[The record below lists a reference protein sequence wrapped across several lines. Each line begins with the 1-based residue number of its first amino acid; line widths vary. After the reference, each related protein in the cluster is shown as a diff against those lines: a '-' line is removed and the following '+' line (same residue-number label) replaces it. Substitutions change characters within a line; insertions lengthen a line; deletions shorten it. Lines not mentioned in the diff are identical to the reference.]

1 MNWRPIPFIHY
12 TINHPQGSE
21 IWNVFKKVFWSIN
34 FSLLKAFKGQKYKKF
49 AIFFSLIYGKNESIF
64 EIMCPEVEFVA
75 NFVNFMDGK
84 YSEEE
89 VVPVFEG
96 IRGKFSKFIDSM
108 PLGKHMAATIVY
120 DEQVGEITL
129 DINSLNLDTMT
140 TSWLLFFLEDMI
152 SSKMIFDSSGI
163 IVDNYNLRK
172 LVFYNM
178 DTGELDFSK
187 IQINVDNYEEWDY
200 YYPEYDREVEIYKQ
214 EYKAKIEKDLSENL
228 PEIEELKFNDTEEDF
243 LKIIDKI
250 IADFKNLVE
259 NSGCRL
265 LWDERGNPR
274 DEESCQILFDIY
286 AKKYCQNV
294 GIDLTREVET
304 GRGPV
309 DFRFSSN
316 SHFTAHVEFKKENN
330 SKLSHGLT
338 KQLPTYMSSE
348 DVKIGF
354 FVIFDFGTREI
365 SKLKDDLEAKRI
377 EMERD
382 KGIILRVVYI
392 DAKMKLS
399 ASKL

>member
-12 TINHPQGSE
+12 MINHRQGSE
-21 IWNVFKKVFWSIN
+21 IWDVFKKVFWSIN
-34 FSLLKAFKGQKYKKF
+34 FSLLKTFKGQKYKKF
-49 AIFFSLIYGKNESIF
+49 AIFFSLVYGKNESIF

-89 VVPVFEG
+89 VVRVFEG
-96 IRGKFSKFIDSM
+96 IRGKFSKLIDSM
-108 PLGKHMAATIVY
+108 PLGKHMAATIIY

-129 DINSLNLDTMT
+129 DIKSLNLDAMT

-152 SSKMIFDSSGI
+152 SRKMIFDSSGI

-178 DTGELDFSK
+178 DTEELDFSK

-200 YYPEYDREVEIYKQ
+200 YYPEYDREVEVYKQ
-214 EYKAKIEKDLSENL
+214 QYKAKIEKELSESL
-228 PEIEELKFNDTEEDF
+228 PEIEELDFLDTEEGF
-243 LKIIDKI
+243 LEIITKIIT
-250 IADFKNLVE
+250 DFKTLVE
-259 NSGCRL
+259 NNGYGL
-265 LWDERGNPR
+265 LWDEYGNLR
-274 DEESCQILFDIY
+274 DEDSCQTLFNIY

-316 SHFTAHVEFKKENN
+316 AHYIAHVEFKKENN
-330 SKLSHGLT
+330 PKLSHGLT

-348 DVKIGF
+348 NARIGF
-354 FVIFDFGTREI
+354 FVIFDFGTKDI
-365 SKLKDDLEAKRI
+365 SKSKVYLETQRI
-377 EMERD
+377 ELERD
-382 KGIILRVVYI
+382 KGIILRVIYI
-392 DAKMKLS
+392 DARLKLS

>member
-12 TINHPQGSE
+12 TINHPQGNE

-34 FSLLKAFKGQKYKKF
+34 FSLLKTFKGQKYKKF
-49 AIFFSLIYGKNESIF
+49 AIFFSLVYGKNESMF
-64 EIMCPEVEFVA
+64 EIICPEVEFVA

-89 VVPVFEG
+89 VVSVFEG
-96 IRGKFSKFIDSM
+96 IKGKFSKFIDSM

-129 DINSLNLDTMT
+129 DIKSLNLDTLT

-152 SSKMIFDSSGI
+152 SSKMIFDSNGI

-172 LVFYNM
+172 LVIYNM

-200 YYPEYDREVEIYKQ
+200 YYPEYDREVEIDRQK
-214 EYKAKIEKDLSENL
+214 YKAKIEKELFKNL
-228 PEIEELKFNDTEEDF
+228 PEIEELEFHDTEEEF

-259 NSGCRL
+259 NSGYRL
-265 LWDERGNPR
+265 LWDENGNPR
-274 DEESCQILFDIY
+274 DEDSCQILFDFY

-316 SHFTAHVEFKKENN
+316 AHFIAHVEFKKENN

-348 DVKIGF
+348 DAKIGF
-354 FVIFDFGTREI
+354 YIIFDFGTRDI
-365 SKLKDDLEAKRI
+365 SKLKAELETQRI
-377 EMERD
+377 ELEQD
-382 KGIILRVVYI
+382 KGIILRVIYI
-392 DAKMKLS
+392 DARMKLS

>member
-1 MNWRPIPFIHY
+1 MKY
-12 TINHPQGSE
+12 L
-21 IWNVFKKVFWSIN
+21 KKVLWSIN
-34 FSLLKAFKGQKYKKF
+34 FSLLKTFKGQRYKKF
-49 AIFFSLIYGKNESIF
+49 AIFFSFVYGKNESMF
-64 EIMCPEVEFVA
+64 EIMCHEVEFVA
-75 NFVNFMDGK
+75 NFANFIDGV

-89 VVPVFEG
+89 IVPVFEG
-96 IRGKFSKFIDSM
+96 TRGKFSKLIDAM

-120 DEQVGEITL
+120 DEQVGEIKFDL
-129 DINSLNLDTMT
+129 KPLNLDTAT

-152 SSKMIFDSSGI
+152 SRKWIFDPSGI

-178 DTGELDFSK
+178 DTGKLDFSK

-214 EYKAKIEKDLSENL
+214 EYKAKIEKELSENS
-228 PEIEELKFNDTEEDF
+228 PVIEELKFNDTEEEF
-243 LKIIDKI
+243 LKMIDKI

-259 NSGCRL
+259 NSAYRL
-265 LWDERGNPR
+265 LWDENGNPR
-274 DEESCQILFDIY
+274 DEELCQILFDSY

-338 KQLPTYMSSE
+338 EQLPTYMRSE

-354 FVIFDFGTREI
+354 FVIFDFGTRDI
-365 SKLKDDLEAKRI
+365 SKLKVDLESQRI
-377 EMERD
+377 KLEQD
-382 KGIILRVVYI
+382 KGLTLRVIYI
-392 DAKMKLS
+392 DARLKLS

>member
-1 MNWRPIPFIHY
+1 MNWRPIPFIQY

-34 FSLLKAFKGQKYKKF
+34 LSLLKTFKGQKYKKF
-49 AIFFSLIYGKNESIF
+49 AIFFSLMYGKNESIF
-64 EIMCPEVEFVA
+64 EIMCHEVEFVA
-75 NFVNFMDGK
+75 NFVNFMDEK
-84 YSEEE
+84 YSEKE

-96 IRGKFSKFIDSM
+96 MKGQFSKLINSM
-108 PLGKHMAATIVY
+108 PLGKHIAATIIY

-152 SSKMIFDSSGI
+152 SRKMIFDSSGI

-178 DTGELDFSK
+178 DTEELDFSR

-200 YYPEYDREVEIYKQ
+200 YYPEYDREEEIYRQ
-214 EYKAKIEKDLSENL
+214 QYKAKIEKDFSENL
-228 PEIEELKFNDTEEDF
+228 LEIEELNFNDNEKDF

-250 IADFKNLVE
+250 IVDFKNLVE
-259 NSGCRL
+259 NRGYRL
-265 LWDERGNPR
+265 LWDEYGNPR

-309 DFRFSSN
+309 DFRLSSN
-316 SHFTAHVEFKKENN
+316 AHFTAHVEFKKESN

-348 DVKIGF
+348 DAKIGF
-354 FVIFDFGTREI
+354 FVIFDFGTRDI
-365 SKLKDDLEAKRI
+365 SKLKNDLEAQRI
-377 EMERD
+377 ELERD
-382 KGIILRVVYI
+382 KEIILRVVYI
-392 DAKMKLS
+392 DARMKLS